1 MTNYL
6 NNMILSIILLAIL
19 LGISVYINFNL
30 FKRTE
35 QLEQTYDSLVD
46 EYETLYQK
54 MIEFEDVIENSNQKL
69 KEIDN
74 RGSFESDDEV
84 GFFFKE
90 LKRIQE
96 EINEFLK

>member
-1 MTNYL
+1 
-6 NNMILSIILLAIL
+6 MILSIILLAIL

>member
-1 MTNYL
+1 
-6 NNMILSIILLAIL
+6 MILSIILLAIL
-19 LGISVYINFNL
+19 LGISVYINYNL

-54 MIEFEDVIENSNQKL
+54 MVEFEDVIKNSNQKL
-69 KEIDN
+69 KEIDY
-74 RGSFESDDEV
+74 RGAFESDDEV

-90 LKRIQE
+90 LKGIQE